1 MNKENNLKGQSS
13 PYLLQ
18 HLHNPVDWHP
28 WGEKA
33 LEKARQE
40 NKPLLVSIGYS
51 ACHWCHVMERESFMD
66 EEVAYLMNKHFVC
79 IKVDREERPDID
91 HLYMNAV
98 QMVSGHGGWPLN
110 CFALPDGKPF
120 WGGTYFPK
128 EQWMN
133 ILSRIASLYDE
144 NYEDV
149 RKQAES
155 LTDGVAKSSLV
166 VAGEEKA
173 AFSRQFVLA
182 MAENLMQYMDDKEG
196 GTRGAPKFPLP
207 NNHLFLMHVAR
218 QEEKQDMLKQAVI
231 SLDKMAMGGIYDQ
244 IGGGFARYATDAHWK
259 VPHFEKMLYD
269 NGQLVSLYANAFKV
283 TGNPLYREVVYETIA
298 FVERELTSPDG
309 VFYAALDADSE
320 GEEGKY
326 YVWRAAE
333 IDEVLGDDAGVVK
346 SFYQVGGKGLWEGGR
361 NILLREEDP
370 EAFALRQGM
379 APDDFRA
386 TLERAKARLLEARQQ
401 RVAPGL
407 DNKVLT
413 SWNALM
419 IQGLADA
426 AAAFDDKDLLDKAK
440 RAADFLLTHAMEEN
454 GALYRSTGGEARKID
469 GFLEDYAL
477 FAQALIR
484 LYEVSGQRHY
494 VLQAKKLAAFVLEH
508 FSTDESSLF
517 VFSSDQSEALA
528 APYYELFD
536 NVIPAS
542 NSVMARVLFYLAHLF
557 EEPSW
562 GQRSSEMLRD
572 MQDKLDKYSSS
583 FTNWGILLMHHTRPF
598 HTIVIAGPEATQKAR
613 ELHARFLPDAIVA
626 AADAEQAAAELPLFA
641 NRFEQDKTMFHV
653 CTMGHCK
660 MPVEDPA
667 EALQQ
672 ISRATPGG

>member
-1 MNKENNLKGQSS
+1 MHKENSLKGQTS

-28 WGEKA
+28 WGQVA
-33 LEKARQE
+33 LDKARRE

-51 ACHWCHVMERESFMD
+51 ACHWCHVMERESFVD
-66 EEVAYLMNKHFVC
+66 DEVAYLMNKHFVC

-120 WGGTYFPK
+120 WGGTYFPR

-133 ILSRIASLYDE
+133 ILSRIATLYEE
-144 NYEDV
+144 NFEDV

-155 LTDGVAKSSLV
+155 LTEGVAKSSLV

-173 AFSRQFVLA
+173 VFSPQSVRS
-182 MAENLMQYMDDKEG
+182 MAENLMQYMDGEEG
-196 GTRGAPKFPLP
+196 GTIGAPKFPLP

-218 QEEKQDMLKQAVI
+218 QEEKQEMLTQALL

-244 IGGGFARYATDAHWK
+244 IGGGFARYATDKQWK

-269 NGQLVSLYANAFKV
+269 NGQLVSLYARGFKLS
-283 TGNPLYREVVYETIA
+283 GNPLYREVVYETIA
-298 FVERELTSPDG
+298 FAERELCSPDG

-326 YVWRAAE
+326 YVWTEAE
-333 IDEVLGDDAGVVK
+333 IDAVLGDDADLVK
-346 SFYQVGGKGLWEGGR
+346 ACYEVGGKGLWEGGK
-361 NILLREEDP
+361 NILVREEDP
-370 EAFALRQGM
+370 EAFAHRKGLS
-379 APDDFRA
+379 PDDFRA
-386 TLERAKARLLEARQQ
+386 TLERAKAQLLQARQE

-413 SWNALM
+413 GWNALM
-419 IQGLADA
+419 IEGLADA
-426 AAAFDDKDLLDKAK
+426 AAAFDDGRLLEKAM
-440 RAADFLLTHAMEEN
+440 RAADYLLANAMDDD
-454 GALYRSTGGEARKID
+454 GTLYRTTDGGSRKID

-484 LYEVSGQRHY
+484 LYEVSGRPTYVRHA
-494 VLQAKKLAAFVLEH
+494 QKLAAYVVAH
-508 FSTDESSLF
+508 FSSEESSLF
-517 VFSSDQSEALA
+517 AYSSDQSETLA

-557 EEPSW
+557 EEPAW

-583 FTNWGILLMHHTRPF
+583 FTNWGVLLMHHTRPF
-598 HTIVIAGPEATQKAR
+598 HTVVVTGPEAQDKAR
-613 ELHARFLPDAIVA
+613 ELHARFLPDALVVA
-626 AADAEQAAAELPLFA
+626 AETESQADGLPLFA
-641 NRFEQDKTMFHV
+641 NRFDGDKTRIHV
-653 CTMGHCK
+653 CTMGYCK
-660 MPVEDPA
+660 QPVEEPS
-667 EALQQ
+667 EALRQME
-672 ISRATPGG
+672 

>member
-1 MNKENNLKGQSS
+1 MKENNLKGQSS

-18 HLHNPVDWHP
+18 HLHNPVNWYP

-33 LEKARQE
+33 LEKARRE

-51 ACHWCHVMERESFMD
+51 ACHWCHVMERESFVD
-66 EEVAYLMNKHFVC
+66 DEVALLMNKHFVC

-98 QMVSGHGGWPLN
+98 QMVSGQGGWPLN

-149 RKQAES
+149 RKQAEN
-155 LTDGVAKSSLV
+155 LTEGVTKSSLV
-166 VAGEEKA
+166 VAGEDKA
-173 AFSRQFVLA
+173 EFSRRSVLA
-182 MAENLMQYMDDKEG
+182 MAENLMQYMDNKEG
-196 GTRGAPKFPLP
+196 GTKGAPKFPLP

-218 QEEKQDMLKQAVI
+218 QEEKQEMLKQTVI

-244 IGGGFARYATDAHWK
+244 IGGGFARYATDIHWK

-283 TGNPLYREVVYETIA
+283 TGSPLYREVVYDTVA

-333 IDEVLGDDAGVVK
+333 IDEVLGEDADMVK
-346 SFYQVGGKGLWEGGR
+346 AWYQVGRKGLWEDGK

-370 EAFALRQGM
+370 EAFARRLGIS
-379 APDDFRA
+379 PDDFRVRI
-386 TLERAKARLLEARQQ
+386 ERANARLMEARQQ

-419 IQGLADA
+419 ILGLADA
-426 AAAFDDKDLLDKAK
+426 AAAFDDKDLLNKAK
-440 RAADFLLTHAMEEN
+440 CAADFLLAHAMEPH
-454 GALYRSTGGEARKID
+454 GALYRTSGGGSQKID
-469 GFLEDYAL
+469 GFLEDYAI

-484 LYEVSGQRHY
+484 LYEVSGQKHY

-542 NSVMARVLFYLAHLF
+542 NSVMARVLFYLAHIF
-557 EEPSW
+557 EEPAW
-562 GQRSSEMLRD
+562 GQRSSQMLRD
-572 MQDKLDKYSSS
+572 MLDKLDKYSSS

-598 HTIVIAGPEATQKAR
+598 HTIVITGPEATAKAR
-613 ELHARFLPDAIVA
+613 ELHKRFLPDAIVIAADTEEA
-626 AADAEQAAAELPLFA
+626 AADLPLFA
-641 NRFEQDKTMFHV
+641 NRFEPDKTMFHV

-660 MPVEDPA
+660 LPVENQE

-672 ISRATPGG
+672 MNRAMPTD

>member
-1 MNKENNLKGQSS
+1 MNKENNLKGQTS

-28 WGEKA
+28 WGETA
-33 LEKARQE
+33 LEKACRE

-66 EEVAYLMNKHFVC
+66 EEVAWLMNTHFVC

-133 ILSRIASLYDE
+133 ILSRIATLYDE

-149 RKQAES
+149 RKQAVS
-155 LTDGVAKSSLV
+155 LTEGVAKSSLV
-166 VAGEEKA
+166 VAGDEKA
-173 AFSRQFVLA
+173 AFSRQSVPA
-182 MAENLMQYMDDKEG
+182 MAENLMEYMDGKEG
-196 GTRGAPKFPLP
+196 GTKGAPKFPLP
-207 NNHLFLMHVAR
+207 NNHLFLLHVAR

-244 IGGGFARYATDAHWK
+244 IGGGFARYATDIHWK

-283 TGNPLYREVVYETIA
+283 TGNPLYRQVVYETIT

-309 VFYAALDADSE
+309 GFYAALDADSE

-326 YVWRAAE
+326 YVWRAEE
-333 IDEVLGDDAGVVK
+333 IDKVLGDEADLVK
-346 SFYQVGGKGLWEGGR
+346 DYYQVGGKGLWEDGK

-370 EAFALRQGM
+370 EAFALRRGLS
-379 APDDFRA
+379 PDGFRA
-386 TLERAKARLLEARQQ
+386 TLEHAKSRLLNARQQ

-407 DNKVLT
+407 DNKILT

-419 IQGLADA
+419 IEGLIDA
-426 AAAFDDKDLLDKAK
+426 AAAFDDKVLLNKAK
-440 RAADFLLTHAMEEN
+440 RAADFLLVHAMEEN
-454 GALYRSTGGEARKID
+454 GILYRTKGGENRKTD

-484 LYEVSGQRHY
+484 LYEVSGKTHY
-494 VLQAKKLAAFVLEH
+494 VVQAKKLAAYVMEH
-508 FSTDESSLF
+508 FSTAESTLF
-517 VFSSDQSEALA
+517 VYSSDQSETLA

-562 GQRSSEMLRD
+562 GQRSSHMLRD
-572 MQDKLDKYSSS
+572 MQDKLDNYSSS
-583 FTNWGILLMHHTRPF
+583 FTNWGMLLMHHTRPF
-598 HTIVIAGPEATQKAR
+598 YTIAITGPDARDKAKD
-613 ELHARFLPDAIVA
+613 LHARFLPDAIVA
-626 AADAEQAAAELPLFA
+626 AAETEEAAAGLPLFA
-641 NRFEQDKTMFHV
+641 NRFVPGKTMIHV

-660 MPVEDPA
+660 MPVESPR

-672 ISRATPGG
+672 MT

>member
-1 MNKENNLKGQSS
+1 MKANNLKGQSS

-18 HLHNPVDWHP
+18 HLHNPVNWYP
-28 WGEKA
+28 WGDSA
-33 LEKARQE
+33 LEKARRE

-133 ILSRIASLYDE
+133 ILSRIAALYDE
-144 NYEDV
+144 NHEDV
-149 RKQAES
+149 RKQADN
-155 LTDGVAKSSLV
+155 LTQGVAKSSLV
-166 VAGEEKA
+166 VAGEDKA
-173 AFSRQFVLA
+173 EFSRQSVLA

-196 GTRGAPKFPLP
+196 GTKGAPKFPLP
-207 NNHLFLMHVAR
+207 NNHLFLMHVAQ

-244 IGGGFARYATDAHWK
+244 IGGGFARYATDIHWK

-283 TGNPLYREVVYETIA
+283 TGNPLYREVVYETTA

-309 VFYAALDADSE
+309 VFYAALDADSQ

-333 IDEVLGDDAGVVK
+333 IDEVLGDDAEVVK
-346 SFYQVGGKGLWEGGR
+346 AFYQVGGKGLWEDGK

-370 EAFALRQGM
+370 EAFALRQGIS
-379 APDDFRA
+379 PDDFRT
-386 TLERAKARLLEARQQ
+386 TLERAKARLLEARQK

-426 AAAFDDKDLLDKAK
+426 AAAFDDRDLLNKAR
-440 RAADFLLTHAMEEN
+440 RAADFLLAHAMEAH
-454 GALYRSTGGEARKID
+454 GALYRTTGGENQKID

-484 LYEVSGQRHY
+484 LYEVSGQKHY

-508 FSTDESSLF
+508 FSTAESSLF

-557 EEPSW
+557 EEPAW
-562 GQRSSEMLRD
+562 GQRSSQMLRD
-572 MQDKLDKYSSS
+572 MLDKLDKYSSS

-598 HTIVIAGPEATQKAR
+598 HTVVITGPDATAKAR

-626 AADAEQAAAELPLFA
+626 VADTEQAAAELPLFA

-660 MPVEDPA
+660 MPVENPT

-672 ISRATPGG
+672 INGAMPSD